1 MILPGAAFIRHVRY
15 PHILR
20 SLQSSCLTCLGRW
33 SKPGTRSWLIERE
46 IRYGGY
52 VTDLKRHRISEL
64 DSRSI
69 EPDDPGMTGGDRMNP
84 RRHDYGRIYARYLR
98 PFLENGPPVTL
109 VEVGVLRGTG
119 LAIWSDLFPD
129 GRVIGL
135 DIDLAHFESNLGRLV
150 RLGAFEARNQEVHLF
165 DGFVDNTQYL
175 AQILRGDAADIVI
188 DDASYADE
196 SILAT
201 FESFRERLAR
211 KFVYFVED
219 NEDVHSE
226 LIRRYPQYRVDSLG
240 EMTVVTDLD

>member
-1 MILPGAAFIRHVRY
+1 MKPF
-15 PHILR
+15 R
-20 SLQSSCLTCLGRW
+20 SLQSSCLAYLGRW
-33 SKPGTRSWLIERE
+33 SKPGTRSWLVERE
-46 IRYGGY
+46 LRYGGY
-52 VTDLKRHRISEL
+52 VTDLKRYRISEL
-64 DSRSI
+64 DGRSF
-69 EPDDPGMTGGDRMNP
+69 EPDNPGMTGGDRMNS

-98 PFLENGPPVTL
+98 PFLEDGPPVTL

-135 DIDLAHFESNLGRLV
+135 DIDLTHFESNLGRLV

-165 DGFVDNTQYL
+165 DGFVDNSQYL
-175 AQILRGDAADIVI
+175 VQILQGDSVDIVI
-188 DDASYADE
+188 DDASHVDE

-219 NEDVHSE
+219 NKDVHSE
-226 LIRRYPQYRVDSLG
+226 LMRRYPQYCVDSFSQ
-240 EMTVVTDLD
+240 MTVVTGLD